1 MIIKSVVS
9 HYNSKE
15 CFMKNIKTIFTFIS
29 FLLAFSYS
37 HLLYAANDEL
47 IFATAPTHSAS
58 DTKKIYTPI
67 VEYLAKK
74 TGKKIKLSIPKS
86 FTQYSIQM
94 QRGDYDI
101 IFDGPHLSDWRIN
114 HQQHRPIVRLP
125 GRIQVVLAVKN
136 NSKLTKLSDLQYGIK
151 ACAFFPPNLLTM
163 TFLSHYSNPA
173 RQPAIIRVQGF
184 KNIIKCVKKGKGDVA
199 VLRKKLW
206 GKAKKTGANKGLR
219 IMATFP
225 ETFPERTFTVGP
237 KINPD
242 LAATITKLLL
252 NDEGKKASAALLK
265 RFKKKNLIKANHL
278 EYNGLS
284 ALVSTVWGFN

>member
-1 MIIKSVVS
+1 
-9 HYNSKE
+9 
-15 CFMKNIKTIFTFIS
+15 MKNIKIIFTFIS
-29 FLLAFSYS
+29 LLFAVSFS
-37 HLLYAANDEL
+37 HLLYAASDEL
-47 IFATAPTHSAS
+47 IFATAPTHSPGE
-58 DTKKIYTPI
+58 TKKIYTPI
-67 VEYLAKK
+67 VDYLSKK

-86 FTQYSIQM
+86 FTQYSMQM

-101 IFDGPHLSDWRIN
+101 IFDGPHLADWRIK
-114 HQQHRPIVRLP
+114 HQQHRPLVRLP
-125 GRIQVVLAVKN
+125 GRIQVVVAVKN
-136 NSKLTKLSDLQYGIK
+136 DSKLTKLSDLQYGIK

-184 KNIIKCVKKGKGDVA
+184 KNLIKCVKKGKGDVA

-206 GKAKKTGANKGLR
+206 GKAKKTGANKGLK

-237 KINPD
+237 KISPD

-252 NDEGKKASAALLK
+252 NNEGQKAAGALLK
-265 RFKKKNLIKANHL
+265 RFKKKNLIKAKPR
-278 EYNGLS
+278 EYAGLS
-284 ALVSTVWGFN
+284 NLISTVWGFN